1 MIMFFKKKSKTVNWD
16 RENLIPVIH
25 KSICTGE
32 AVVGFKN
39 KTTKEFTEV
48 MLITDNK
55 DLEEFVKKYGIDTE
69 IKTEY

>member
-1 MIMFFKKKSKTVNWD
+1 MFFKKKSNTIEWD
-16 RENLIPVIH
+16 RVNLVPVIH

-39 KTTKEFTEV
+39 KNTKEFLEI
-48 MLITDNK
+48 MLINDNK
-55 DLEEFVKKYGIDTE
+55 DLEEFIKKYGITEE

>member
-1 MIMFFKKKSKTVNWD
+1 MFKKKKTIEWD

-39 KTTKEFTEV
+39 KKTKEFVEI
-48 MLITDNK
+48 MLITSNE
-55 DLEEFVKKYGIDTE
+55 DLELFIKQYGIDTE

>member
-1 MIMFFKKKSKTVNWD
+1 MFYKKKSKFKEWD
-16 RENLIPVIH
+16 RENLIPIIH

-39 KTTKEFTEV
+39 KNTKEFIEI
-48 MLITDNK
+48 MLLTSPD
-55 DLEEFVKKYGIDTE
+55 DLKRFVEEYGINEE

>member
-1 MIMFFKKKSKTVNWD
+1 MFFKKKKKVVEWD
-16 RENLIPVIH
+16 REHLVPVIH

-39 KTTKEFTEV
+39 KETKEFTEI
-48 MLITDNK
+48 MLITSQS
-55 DLEEFVKKYGIDTE
+55 DLDEFVKKYGIVTE

>member
-1 MIMFFKKKSKTVNWD
+1 MFGRKKTIEWD

-39 KTTKEFTEV
+39 KKTKEFTEI
-48 MLITDNK
+48 MLINSK
-55 DLEEFVKKYGIDTE
+55 EDLDQFIKQYGIETE

>member
-1 MIMFFKKKSKTVNWD
+1 MFGKKNKVLEWD

-39 KTTKEFTEV
+39 KNTREFVEI
-48 MLITDNK
+48 MLISSQE
-55 DLEEFVKKYGIDTE
+55 DLEKFVKLYGIDTE

>member
-1 MIMFFKKKSKTVNWD
+1 MFKKKSKTIEWD
-16 RENLIPVIH
+16 RENLVPIIR

-39 KTTKEFTEV
+39 KNTREFMEI
-48 MLITDNK
+48 MLITDYT
-55 DLEEFVKKYGIDTE
+55 DLEKFVKMYGIEEE

>member
-1 MIMFFKKKSKTVNWD
+1 MFKNKKVIEWD

-39 KTTKEFTEV
+39 KKTREFVEI
-48 MLITDNK
+48 MLINSNE
-55 DLEEFVKKYGIDTE
+55 DLEKFIKLYGIDTE

>member
-1 MIMFFKKKSKTVNWD
+1 MFGKKKKIVEWD
-16 RENLIPVIH
+16 RDNLIPVIH

-39 KTTKEFTEV
+39 KTTREFTEI
-48 MLITDNK
+48 MLITSNE
-55 DLEEFVKKYGIDTE
+55 DLESFIKTYGINEE

>member
-1 MIMFFKKKSKTVNWD
+1 MFFKRKKTTIEWD
-16 RENLIPVIH
+16 RVNLTPVIH

-39 KTTKEFTEV
+39 KNTKEFLEI
-48 MLITDNK
+48 MLVNDPK
-55 DLEEFVKKYGIDTE
+55 DLAEFIQKYGITEE

>member
-1 MIMFFKKKSKTVNWD
+1 MFGKKSKVIEWD
-16 RENLIPVIH
+16 RDNLIPVIH

-39 KTTKEFTEV
+39 KNTREFVEI
-48 MLITDNK
+48 MLINSHE
-55 DLEEFVKKYGIDTE
+55 DLEKFVKLYGIDTE

>member
-1 MIMFFKKKSKTVNWD
+1 MFKNKKVIEWD
-16 RENLIPVIH
+16 RENLIPIIH

-39 KTTKEFTEV
+39 KKTREFVEI
-48 MLITDNK
+48 MLINSNE
-55 DLEEFVKKYGIDTE
+55 DLEKFIKLYGIDTE

>member
-1 MIMFFKKKSKTVNWD
+1 MFKNKKVIEWD

-39 KTTKEFTEV
+39 KKTREFVEI
-48 MLITDNK
+48 MLINSNE
-55 DLEEFVKKYGIDTE
+55 DLEKFIKLYGINTE

>member
-1 MIMFFKKKSKTVNWD
+1 MFKKKSKIKEWD

-39 KTTKEFTEV
+39 KNTKEFVEIS
-48 MLITDNK
+48 LINNND
-55 DLEEFVKKYGIDTE
+55 DLEKFIKEYGITE
-69 IKTEY
+69 KINTEY

>member
-1 MIMFFKKKSKTVNWD
+1 MFKNKKVIEWD

-39 KTTKEFTEV
+39 KKTREFVEI
-48 MLITDNK
+48 MLINSNE
-55 DLEEFVKKYGIDTE
+55 DLEKFVKLYGIDTE

>member
-1 MIMFFKKKSKTVNWD
+1 MFFKRKKTTIEWD
-16 RENLIPVIH
+16 RVNLIPVIH

-39 KTTKEFTEV
+39 KNTKEFLEI
-48 MLITDNK
+48 MLVNDPK
-55 DLEEFVKKYGIDTE
+55 DLDEFIQKYGITEE